1 MNTKQILLGVVCVV
15 ISGLIMHLYY
25 ELSTIRKMMMNP
37 LTLDEN
43 LSDDDEDDEEGE
55 TTGEGR
61 GELAGMDTPDVGAGA
76 LPSGD
81 PL

>member
-43 LSDDDEDDEEGE
+43 LSDDEDDEDDAG
-55 TTGEGR
+55 GEGR